1 MLFHFTARLF
11 SAGIPYRWALFAVET
26 FITARLF
33 PAEILYCWVMFF
45 KHADVFVA
53 GIVHGPLLTVP
64 T

>member
-11 SAGIPYRWALFAVET
+11 STGIPYRWVLFAMET

-33 PAEILYCWVMFF
+33 PAEILYYWVMFF